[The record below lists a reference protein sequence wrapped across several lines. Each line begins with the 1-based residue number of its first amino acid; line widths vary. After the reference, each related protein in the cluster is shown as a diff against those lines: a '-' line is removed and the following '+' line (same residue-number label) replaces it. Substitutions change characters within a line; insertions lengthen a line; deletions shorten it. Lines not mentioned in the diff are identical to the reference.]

1 MRGFIYQA
9 TDEEK
14 VAFIVW
20 LPIVDALRNQLS
32 NASKEVIN
40 TIIIAQNQV
49 KDGFLE
55 ANTYNP

>member
-1 MRGFIYQA
+1 MKNDRF
-9 TDEEK
+9 EN
-14 VAFIVW
+14 W

-55 ANTYNP
+55 ANTHNP